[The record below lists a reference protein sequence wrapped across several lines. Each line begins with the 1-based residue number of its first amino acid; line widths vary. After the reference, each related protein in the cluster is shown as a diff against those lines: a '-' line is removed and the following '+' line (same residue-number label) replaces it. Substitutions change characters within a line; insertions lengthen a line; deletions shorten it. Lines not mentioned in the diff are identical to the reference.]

1 MLDLKQK
8 YKLNDNIILRRI
20 DDKCWALNIE
30 NGNQYRL
37 NDTSYFILDLLREM
51 STIENII
58 FIIQNEYKVTR
69 EQLIADISLMLQVAI
84 NKNIL
89 KEV

>member
-37 NDTSYFILDLLREM
+37 NDTSYFILDLLRET